1 MAAPAAPR
9 RRAANRLAAFRHAF
23 HGWWYVVRT
32 QENAWIH
39 ALASA
44 AVFVMSGW
52 LGLDPTQWA
61 IIFLTVA
68 LVWASEFINTSI
80 EATVDLASPELHPLA
95 KIGKDVGAAAVLV
108 AALNAVIVGLLI
120 LGPPLWTK
128 LVEWYSRL
136 VVK

>member
-44 AVFVMSGW
+44 AVFVMSDW

-68 LVWASEFINTSI
+68 LVWTSEFINTSI
-80 EATVDLASPELHPLA
+80 EAQVARAYPELRPLA
-95 KIGKDVGAAAVLV
+95 KIGKEVGAGAGLV
-108 AALNAVIVGLLI
+108 AALNAVIVGLLM

-128 LVEWYSRL
+128 LVEWFSSL